1 MALYTLLVVIERLL
15 LLRLLLAVVLS
26 RRPRLASASV
36 YSSPSGSLRCF
47 ASKQAKYQQRK
58 QRERATATISLADPL
73 LF

>member
-1 MALYTLLVVIERLL
+1 
-15 LLRLLLAVVLS
+15 
-26 RRPRLASASV
+26 LASASV